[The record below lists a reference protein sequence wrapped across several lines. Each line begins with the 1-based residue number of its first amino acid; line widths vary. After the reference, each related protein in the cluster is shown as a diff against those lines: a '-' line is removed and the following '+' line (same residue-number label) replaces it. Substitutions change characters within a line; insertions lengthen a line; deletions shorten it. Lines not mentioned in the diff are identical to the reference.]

1 MPSDS
6 QTPSS
11 TDEDTSTQFAF
22 YFLLG
27 ALSLALLA
35 GLWTFLQVIF

>member
-1 MPSDS
+1 MASDS
-6 QTPSS
+6 PSS
-11 TDEDTSTQFAF
+11 STNEDTSTQSAF

-35 GLWTFLQVIF
+35 GLWALLQVLF